1 MTALPKHK
9 TFNTGEISLMNQRA
23 LQQQGQRIAQL
34 EKRLNE
40 AEKAL
45 LEVWTAL
52 GDRMDEIQRERSR
65 LNAWIDRA
73 LEYAERLDKLE
84 QKRGPGRP
92 KGSKNKPKAQPEG
105 EQQPGEMPP
114 DAA

>member
-23 LQQQGQRIAQL
+23 LQQQGQRLAQL
-34 EKRLNE
+34 ERRMNE

-45 LEVWTAL
+45 LEVNA
-52 GDRMDEIQRERSR
+52 R
-65 LNAWIDRA
+65 LEAI
-73 LEYAERLDKLE
+73 

-92 KGSKNKPKAQPEG
+92 KGSKNKLKVKNEAAEATAPQGMAEGTPAQDG
-105 EQQPGEMPP
+105 
-114 DAA
+114 DVAD